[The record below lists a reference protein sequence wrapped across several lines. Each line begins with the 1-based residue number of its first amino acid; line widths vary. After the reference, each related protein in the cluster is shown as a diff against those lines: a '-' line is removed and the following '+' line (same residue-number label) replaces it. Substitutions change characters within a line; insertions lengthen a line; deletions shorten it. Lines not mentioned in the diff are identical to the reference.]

1 MSTCQTRQAVPRLTV
16 SYSEALERLF
26 QMGEHLPMDGVE
38 VGPWFSPQ
46 HIATQRQELPGC
58 PFHFHAGS
66 LVSRVKYRPG
76 ALRRL
81 ERYLSCTD
89 NAWLSLHV
97 ELLPVVLF
105 RLASRL
111 GITLSPPGVGQAV
124 QQFVRLLDRVK
135 AAVDLPLIL
144 ENLPSLPMEKYH
156 YAADPALLTSL
167 LELAGCDLL
176 LDLAH
181 ARLSA
186 TFRGQS
192 VEDYVAALP
201 LEQVRQIHV
210 SGIRQRNGRWYD
222 AHESMQEEDYRLLE
236 WALDRCDPAVVTLEY
251 YRQEA
256 PLREQIGRLAE
267 LLARLERDPEP
278 EGTAVRLVRK
288 EGGE

>member
-1 MSTCQTRQAVPRLTV
+1 MPRLTV
-16 SYSEALERLF
+16 NYSEALERLL
-26 QMGEHLPMDGVE
+26 QTGERLPIDGIE
-38 VGPWFSPQ
+38 VGPWFSPRQ
-46 HIATQRQELPGC
+46 IATQRQALPGC

-89 NAWLSLHV
+89 NDWLSLHI

-111 GITLSPPGVGQAV
+111 GVYLSPPGAGQAIE
-124 QQFVRLLDRVK
+124 QFVRLLDRVK
-135 AAVDLPLIL
+135 AVVDLPLIL
-144 ENLPSLPMEKYH
+144 ENLPSLPLEKYH
-156 YAADPALLTSL
+156 YAANQAVLADL
-167 LELAGCDLL
+167 LELADCDLL

-201 LEQVRQIHV
+201 LERVRQIHV
-210 SGIRQRNGRWYD
+210 SGIRQRNGRWHD
-222 AHESMQEEDYRLLE
+222 AHESMQEEDYHLLE
-236 WALDRCDPAVVTLEY
+236 WVLDRCDPAVVTLEY
-251 YRQEA
+251 FRQEA

-267 LLARLERDPEP
+267 MLA
-278 EGTAVRLVRK
+278 A
-288 EGGE
+288 